1 MIQLP
6 SYLLEDPADAPRET
20 PPPELLPTLRELL
33 ELDPEL
39 KPPELELEL
48 ALRDELELLTLR
60 LLELLEELERVT
72 VLRLVLAL
80 DEELR
85 LLFELLLTLR
95 DEFELPLDTLRLE
108 LLPVLR
114 DTPELLPVL
123 REELTLEL
131 LVLLGRSYVEPD

>member
-1 MIQLP
+1 M
-6 SYLLEDPADAPRET
+6 
-20 PPPELLPTLRELL
+20 
-33 ELDPEL
+33 
-39 KPPELELEL
+39 
-48 ALRDELELLTLR
+48 
-60 LLELLEELERVT
+60 
-72 VLRLVLAL
+72 LAL

-108 LLPVLR
+108 LPVLR
-114 DTPELLPVL
+114 DTLELLPVL